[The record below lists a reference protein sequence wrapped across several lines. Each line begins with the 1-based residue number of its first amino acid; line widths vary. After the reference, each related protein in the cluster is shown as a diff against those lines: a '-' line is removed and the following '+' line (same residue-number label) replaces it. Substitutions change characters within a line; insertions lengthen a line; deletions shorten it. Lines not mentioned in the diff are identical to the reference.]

1 MCVYKYSDFRGVVI
15 YLCTLGVFL
24 VNVVSGVTNLNDF
37 KILSD
42 FRNGLENPELL
53 KWPSK
58 GNDPCGPPAWP
69 HVFCSSD
76 RVTQIQVQS
85 LGLKGPLPQNLNQ
98 LDKLQN
104 LGLQGNGFS
113 GKLPTFNGLSDLKY
127 AYLDNN
133 EFDTIPGDFF
143 NGLSSVQVLA
153 LDYNPFNESGWSIP
167 IELQDSAQLTNFS
180 CVQCNIV
187 GPVPDFFGKLP
198 SLSALKLSYNRL
210 TGEIPDSFRDSM
222 LRILWLNNQDSPGM
236 TGPIDLIG
244 TMDQLMLLWLQGNS
258 FSGPIPDTIG
268 DLNDLKELN
277 FNGNQLVGLIPQG
290 LANLDLSVL
299 DLNNNK
305 LMGPIPK
312 FRAANA
318 TYSSNSFCQPTPGVP
333 CAPQVNALLDL
344 LCGWNYPA
352 NLAPEWSGNDPC
364 TGPWL
369 GISCNPKGQITIVNL
384 QNKNLTGTL
393 SPSLANLDSLLEV
406 HLKRNSLHGR
416 VPANLTE
423 LRSLRLLDLSGNN
436 FDPPLP
442 KFRDRVKVI
451 TDGNAHLV
459 ANVTAAPP
467 PLSIS
472 PFPPLSHSPKSSKEL
487 PSKSPFPGDN
497 QPTLSDT
504 PPSPEKSSGSD
515 SKSPS
520 GTKGQT
526 TSENHDKTMIIVVV
540 SAASFVFTLLAVV
553 LYFKS
558 KRKRDKDSGTIVIHP
573 KEPFNQDN
581 IVKITILEDPMMCSL
596 QSGTTTTTT
605 TSGGTK
611 GSRVIEIGNLVISTQ
626 DLRRVTD
633 NFAPE
638 NELGRGGFGVVYK
651 GVIEDGIQI
660 AVKRMESAIT
670 NSKALDEFQAEIA
683 VLSKVR
689 HRHLVSLLGYSIE
702 GNERLLVY
710 EYMSKGA
717 LSRHL
722 FRWKILNLEP
732 LSWTKRLNIALDVAR
747 GMEYLHNLAHQSFI
761 HRDLKSS
768 NILLDDDFRAKVS
781 DFGLVKLAPDKE
793 RSVATRLAGT
803 FGYLAPEYAVT
814 GKVTTKIDVFSFGV
828 VLMELVTGLTALD
841 EHRSEETR
849 YLVEWFWQIK
859 SNKEN
864 LLASVDP
871 ALDVKEDIHKSIYTM
886 AELAGH
892 CTARDPNHR
901 PDMSHV
907 VNVLGQ
913 LVESWKPVEEFDE
926 YSGIDY
932 SLPLPEMLKDWQDED
947 TGDFT
952 STSQDSRGS
961 IPAKPNG
968 FADSFTSN
976 DAR

>member
-1 MCVYKYSDFRGVVI
+1 MHVHMDCDFRGVV
-15 YLCTLGVFL
+15 YLCTFGVIL
-24 VNVVSGVTNLNDF
+24 VNVVCGVTNPNDF
-37 KILSD
+37 KILND
-42 FRNGLENPELL
+42 FRNGLENPDLL
-53 KWPSK
+53 QWPSK

-85 LGLKGPLPQNLNQ
+85 LGLKGPLPQNLNE

-104 LGLQGNGFS
+104 LGLQGNNFS
-113 GKLPTFNGLSDLKY
+113 GKLPTFSGLSDLKY

-133 EFDTIPGDFF
+133 QFDTIPADFF
-143 NGLSSVQVLA
+143 NGLSNVQVLA
-153 LDYNPFNESGWSIP
+153 LDKNPFNKSGWSIP
-167 IELQDSAQLTNFS
+167 TELQDSAQLANFS

-198 SLSALKLSYNRL
+198 SLTALKLSYNRL
-210 TGEIPDSFRDSM
+210 SGKIPDSFRDSM
-222 LRILWLNNQDSPGM
+222 LLILWLNNQDNAGM
-236 TGPIDLIG
+236 SGPIDIIG

-258 FSGPIPDTIG
+258 FSGRIPDTIG
-268 DLNDLKELN
+268 DLNSLKELN
-277 FNGNQLVGLIPQG
+277 FNGNQLVGLVPQG
-290 LANLDLSVL
+290 LANLKLSAL

-318 TYSSNSFCQPTPGVP
+318 TYSSNSFCQLTPGVP
-333 CAPQVNALLDL
+333 CAPQVNVLLDL
-344 LCGWNYPA
+344 LGGWNYPA

-364 TGPWL
+364 RGPWL

-384 QNKNLTGTL
+384 QNKKLTGTL

-406 HLKRNSLHGR
+406 HLKGNSLHGQ
-416 VPANLTE
+416 VPTNLTE
-423 LRSLRLLDLSGNN
+423 LKFLRLLDLSGNN

-442 KFRDRVKVI
+442 KFRDSVKVI
-451 TDGNAHLV
+451 TGGNAHLV
-459 ANVTAAPP
+459 ANVTVAAPP
-467 PLSIS
+467 PSIS
-472 PFPPLSHSPKSSKEL
+472 PFPPLSHSPKPSKEL
-487 PSKSPFPGDN
+487 PSKSPSPSDN
-497 QPTLSDT
+497 QPILSDT
-504 PPSPEKSSGSD
+504 PPSPEKSSGLV
-515 SKSPS
+515 SKAPS

-526 TSENHDKTMIIVVV
+526 TSENHEKTMIIVVV
-540 SAASFVFTLLAVV
+540 SSASLVITLLAVV
-553 LYFKS
+553 LFFKS
-558 KRKRDKDSGTIVIHP
+558 KRKREKDSGTTVIKP
-573 KEPFNQDN
+573 KDPFDQDN
-581 IVKITILEDPMMCSL
+581 VVKITVSEDPMIYTV
-596 QSGTTTTTT
+596 QSGTTTTS
-605 TSGGTK
+605 SGRTE

-626 DLRRVTD
+626 DLRR
-633 NFAPE
+633 
-638 NELGRGGFGVVYK
+638 LGRGGFGVVYK

-660 AVKRMESAIT
+660 AVKRMESAII

-683 VLSKVR
+683 VLSRVR

-849 YLVEWFWQIK
+849 YLVEWFWHIK

-871 ALDVKEDIHKSIYTM
+871 ALDVMEDIHKSICTM

-913 LVESWKPVEEFDE
+913 LVESWKPVVESDE

-932 SLPLPEMLKDWQDED
+932 SLPLPEMLKDWQEED
-947 TGDFT
+947 TGDFAR
-952 STSQDSRGS
+952 TSQDSRGS
-961 IPAKPNG
+961 IPAKPTG

-976 DAR
+976 DGR

>member
-1 MCVYKYSDFRGVVI
+1 MHVYRGVV
-15 YLCTLGVFL
+15 YLGTFVVIIL
-24 VNVVSGVTNLNDF
+24 VNVVYGVTNPNDF
-37 KILSD
+37 KILNY

-53 KWPSK
+53 QWPSK

-76 RVTQIQVQS
+76 RVTQIQVQN
-85 LGLKGPLPQNLNQ
+85 LGLKGDLPWNLNE
-98 LDKLQN
+98 LDKIQN
-104 LGLQGNGFS
+104 LGLQKNEFS
-113 GKLPTFNGLSDLKY
+113 GKLPTFSGLSDLKY

-133 EFDTIPGDFF
+133 QFDMIPADFF
-143 NGLSSVQVLA
+143 NGLSNVQVLA
-153 LDYNPFNESGWSIP
+153 LDNNPFNRSGWSIP
-167 IELQDSAQLTNFS
+167 TELQDSAQLANFS
-180 CVQCNIV
+180 CMNCGLV
-187 GPVPDFFGKLP
+187 GPVPDFFGKLS
-198 SLSALKLSYNRL
+198 SLTALKLSYNL
-210 TGEIPDSFRDSM
+210 LSGKIPDSFRDSM
-222 LRILWLNNQDSPGM
+222 LQILWLNNQGEPGM

-244 TMDQLMLLWLQGNS
+244 TMDQLMWLWLQGNS
-258 FSGPIPDTIG
+258 FSGTIPDTIG
-268 DLNDLKELN
+268 DLTSLKELD

-290 LANLDLSVL
+290 LANLNMRVL
-299 DLNNNK
+299 DLNNNM

-333 CAPQVNALLDL
+333 CAPQVKALLDL
-344 LCGWNYPA
+344 LGGWNYPA

-364 TGPWL
+364 IGPWL
-369 GISCNPKGQITIVNL
+369 GISCNPKGQVTIVNL

-393 SPSLANLDSLLEV
+393 SPSLANLDLLLEV
-406 HLKRNSLHGR
+406 HLQGNSLHGL
-416 VPANLTE
+416 VPANLTK
-423 LRSLRLLDLSGNN
+423 LRFLRLLDLRGNT

-442 KFRDRVKVI
+442 KFRADVKVI

-459 ANVTAAPP
+459 ANVTVAAPP
-467 PLSIS
+467 PSIH
-472 PFPPLSHSPKSSKEL
+472 PFPPLSHNPKPSKEL
-487 PSKSPFPGDN
+487 PSKSPSPGDN
-497 QPTLSDT
+497 QPILSDS
-504 PPSPEKSSGSD
+504 PPSPEKHSGSG
-515 SKSPS
+515 SKTPTV
-520 GTKGQT
+520 TKEQT
-526 TSENHDKTMIIVVV
+526 TSKNDDNTLIIIVVCAV
-540 SAASFVFTLLAVV
+540 SVVLAVLAVV
-553 LYFKS
+553 LFFK
-558 KRKRDKDSGTIVIHP
+558 KRKKREKDSGTIVIHP
-573 KEPFNQDN
+573 KDPFDQDN
-581 IVKITILEDPMMCSL
+581 IVKITVLEDPMMYTV
-596 QSGTTTTTT
+596 QSGSKTTS
-605 TSGGTK
+605 SGGTE

-626 DLRRVTD
+626 DLRRVTN

-660 AVKRMESAIT
+660 AVKRMESAII

-710 EYMSKGA
+710 EYMPKGA
-717 LSRHL
+717 LSGHL
-722 FRWKILNLEP
+722 FRWKSLNLEP

-871 ALDVKEDIHKSIYTM
+871 ALDAKEDIHKSICIM

-913 LVESWKPVEEFDE
+913 LVESWKPIEESDE

-932 SLPLPEMLKDWQDED
+932 SLPLPEMLKDWQHED

-952 STSQDSRGS
+952 GTSQDSRGS
-961 IPAKPNG
+961 IPAKPTG

>member
-1 MCVYKYSDFRGVVI
+1 MHVYMDFDYRGVV
-15 YLCTLGVFL
+15 YVCTLGVFL
-24 VNVVSGVTNLNDF
+24 VNVVSGVTNPNDF
-37 KILSD
+37 KILND

-76 RVTQIQVQS
+76 RVTQIQVQG
-85 LGLKGPLPQNLNQ
+85 LGLKGPLPQNLNE
-98 LDKLQN
+98 LEKLQN
-104 LGLQGNGFS
+104 LGLQKNGFN
-113 GKLPTFNGLSDLKY
+113 GKLPTFSGLSDLKY
-127 AYLDNN
+127 VYLDDNQ
-133 EFDTIPGDFF
+133 FDMIPANFF
-143 NGLSSVQVLA
+143 DGLSNVQVLA
-153 LDYNPFNESGWSIP
+153 LDENPFNMSGWSIP
-167 IELQDSAQLTNFS
+167 TALQDSAQLANFS
-180 CVQCNIV
+180 CMSCNIV

-198 SLSALKLSYNRL
+198 SLTALKLSYNRL
-210 TGEIPDSFRDSM
+210 TGKIPDSFRDSM
-222 LRILWLNNQDSPGM
+222 LQILWLNNQNSPGM
-236 TGPIDLIG
+236 TGPIELIG
-244 TMDQLMLLWLQGNS
+244 TMDQLMWLWLQGNS

-268 DLNDLKELN
+268 GLTSLNNLN
-277 FNGNQLVGLIPQG
+277 LNGNQLVGLIPQG
-290 LANLDLSVL
+290 LANLKLSVL

-333 CAPQVNALLDL
+333 CGPQVNALLDL
-344 LCGWNYPA
+344 LGVWNYPA
-352 NLAPEWSGNDPC
+352 NLASEWSGNDPC
-364 TGPWL
+364 TDPWL
-369 GISCNPKGQITIVNL
+369 GISCNPKGQVTIVNL
-384 QNKNLTGTL
+384 QNKNLTGKL

-406 HLKRNSLHGR
+406 HLKGNSLHGP
-416 VPANLTE
+416 VPANLTK
-423 LRSLRLLDLSGNN
+423 LRFLRLLDLSGNN

-442 KFRDRVKVI
+442 KFRDGVTVI

-459 ANVTAAPP
+459 ANVTVGAPP
-467 PLSIS
+467 PSIG
-472 PFPPLSHSPKSSKEL
+472 PFPPLSHSPKPSKEL
-487 PSKSPFPGDN
+487 PLQSPSPSDN

-504 PPSPEKSSGSD
+504 PPSPEKSSSSGL
-515 SKSPS
+515 KTTPS
-520 GTKGQT
+520 AKEKT
-526 TSENHDKTMIIVVV
+526 TSENHEKTVIIIVVSAV
-540 SAASFVFTLLAVV
+540 SVVLALLAVF
-553 LYFKS
+553 LFFKS
-558 KRKRDKDSGTIVIHP
+558 RRKREKDSITTVIHP
-573 KEPFNQDN
+573 KDPFDQDN
-581 IVKITILEDPMMCSL
+581 IVKITVLEDPRMYTAKSDA
-596 QSGTTTTTT
+596 TT
-605 TSGGTK
+605 TSSGGK
-611 GSRVIEIGNLVISTQ
+611 EGSRVIEIGNLVISTQ
-626 DLRRVTD
+626 DLRRVTN
-633 NFAPE
+633 NFASE

-660 AVKRMESAIT
+660 AVKRMESAVI
-670 NSKALDEFQAEIA
+670 NSKALDEFEAEIA
-683 VLSKVR
+683 VLSRVR

-710 EYMSKGA
+710 EYMPKGA

-864 LLASVDP
+864 LIASVDP
-871 ALDVKEDIHKSIYTM
+871 ALDAKKDIHKSIFVI

-901 PDMSHV
+901 PDMSHA

-913 LVESWKPVEEFDE
+913 LVEIWKPVEESDE

-952 STSQDSRGS
+952 GTSQDSRGS
-961 IPAKPNG
+961 IPAKPTG

>member
-1 MCVYKYSDFRGVVI
+1 MIMDFDSRGVVVV
-15 YLCTLGVFL
+15 YLCTFAVIL
-24 VNVVSGVTNLNDF
+24 VNVVFCVTNPNDF
-37 KILSD
+37 KILND
-42 FRNGLENPELL
+42 FRNGLKNPELL
-53 KWPSK
+53 QWPSK

-85 LGLKGPLPQNLNQ
+85 LGLKGPLPQNLNE

-104 LGLQGNGFS
+104 LGLQKNGFS
-113 GKLPTFNGLSDLKY
+113 GKLPTFSGLSELKY
-127 AYLDNN
+127 AYLDWNQ
-133 EFDTIPGDFF
+133 FDTIPADFF

-153 LDYNPFNESGWSIP
+153 LDNNPFNKSGWSIP
-167 IELQDSAQLTNFS
+167 IELQDSAQLTEFS
-180 CVQCNIV
+180 CTSCNIV
-187 GPVPDFFGKLP
+187 GPLPDFFGKLP
-198 SLSALKLSYNRL
+198 SLTALKLSYNSL
-210 TGEIPDSFRDSM
+210 TGEIPESFRDSM
-222 LRILWLNNQDSPGM
+222 IQILWLNNPINGGGM
-236 TGPIDLIG
+236 TGPIDIIG
-244 TMDQLMLLWLQGNS
+244 TMDELTSLWLQGNS
-258 FSGPIPDTIG
+258 FNGSIPDTIG
-268 DLNDLKELN
+268 DLASLKHLN
-277 FNGNQLVGLIPQG
+277 LNGNKLVGLIPEG
-290 LANLDLSVL
+290 LANLDLEDL
-299 DLNNNK
+299 DLNNNM

-318 TYSSNSFCQPTPGVP
+318 TYSSNSFCQSTPGVP

-344 LCGWNYPA
+344 LDGWNYPSQ
-352 NLAPEWSGNDPC
+352 LASKWTGNDPC
-364 TGPWL
+364 AGSWF
-369 GISCNPKGQITIVNL
+369 GISCNPKGQVTIVNL
-384 QNKNLTGTL
+384 QKKNLTGAL

-406 HLKRNSLHGR
+406 HLEGNSLHGPI
-416 VPANLTE
+416 PANLTE
-423 LRSLRLLDLSGNN
+423 LRFLRLLDLSGNN

-442 KFRDRVKVI
+442 KFRDGVKVI

-459 ANVTAAPP
+459 ANVTVGTPSQ
-467 PLSIS
+467 SIG
-472 PFPPLSHSPKSSKEL
+472 PFPPLSHSPKPSKEL
-487 PSKSPFPGDN
+487 PLKSPSPSDN
-497 QPTLSDT
+497 RPTLSGT
-504 PPSPEKSSGSD
+504 PPSPEIRSGSGSD
-515 SKSPS
+515 SNNK
-520 GTKGQT
+520 
-526 TSENHDKTMIIVVV
+526 KTAIIVIV
-540 SAASFVFTLLAVV
+540 SAASAALILLVVV
-553 LYFKS
+553 LAFKS
-558 KRKRDKDSGTIVIHP
+558 RKKPKKAAGTTVIHP
-573 KEPFNQDN
+573 KDPFNKDD
-581 IVKITILEDPMMCSL
+581 IVKITVLEDPMMYTA
-596 QSGTTTTTT
+596 QSGTTNTS
-605 TSGGTK
+605 SGGTE
-611 GSRVIEIGNLVISTQ
+611 GTQVIDGNLAISTQ
-626 DLRRVTD
+626 VLRKVTN

-651 GVIEDGIQI
+651 GELEHGTHI
-660 AVKRMESAIT
+660 AVKRMESAII

-722 FRWKILNLEP
+722 FRWKSLNLEP
-732 LSWTKRLNIALDVAR
+732 LSWVKRLNIALDVAR

-768 NILLDDDFRAKVS
+768 NILLDDGFRAKVS

-828 VLMELVTGLTALD
+828 VLMELVTGLAALD
-841 EHRSEETR
+841 EQRSEETR

-859 SNKEN
+859 SNKGN
-864 LLASVDP
+864 LIASVDP
-871 ALDVKEDIHKSIYTM
+871 ALDAKEDIHESICTM

-913 LVESWKPVEEFDE
+913 LVETWKPFEESDKYE
-926 YSGIDY
+926 GIDY
-932 SLPLPEMLKDWQDED
+932 SLPLPEMLKDWQHED

-952 STSQDSRGS
+952 GTSQDSRGS
-961 IPAKPNG
+961 IPAKPTG

>member
-1 MCVYKYSDFRGVVI
+1 MMHVYMDCDFRGVV
-15 YLCTLGVFL
+15 YLGTFVVFL
-24 VNVVSGVTNLNDF
+24 VNVVCGVTNPNDF
-37 KILSD
+37 KILND

-53 KWPSK
+53 KWPLK

-76 RVTQIQVQS
+76 RVAQIQVQS
-85 LGLKGPLPQNLNQ
+85 LGLKGPLPHNFNE
-98 LDKLQN
+98 LDKLEN
-104 LGLQGNGFS
+104 LGLQGNSFT
-113 GKLPTFNGLSDLKY
+113 GKLPTFSGLSELKY

-133 EFDTIPGDFF
+133 QFDTIPADFF

-153 LDYNPFNESGWSIP
+153 LDKNPFNKSGWSIP
-167 IELQDSAQLTNFS
+167 IALQDSVQLRNFS

-198 SLSALKLSYNRL
+198 SLTALKLSYNRL
-210 TGEIPDSFRDSM
+210 TGKIPDSFRDSM
-222 LRILWLNNQDSPGM
+222 LQILWLNNQDSPGM
-236 TGPIDLIG
+236 TGPIDIIG

-268 DLNDLKELN
+268 GLNSLKELN

-290 LANLDLSVL
+290 LANLNLSAL

-318 TYSSNSFCQPTPGVP
+318 TYSSNSFCQTTPGVP
-333 CAPQVNALLDL
+333 CAPQVNTLLDIL
-344 LCGWNYPA
+344 GGWNYPT
-352 NLAPEWSGNDPC
+352 NLASEWSGNDPC
-364 TGPWL
+364 TGSWL
-369 GISCNPKGQITIVNL
+369 GFSCNSKGQVTIVNL

-406 HLKRNSLHGR
+406 HLKGNSLHGR
-416 VPANLTE
+416 VPTNLTE
-423 LRSLRLLDLSGNN
+423 LKFLRLLDLSGNN

-442 KFRDRVKVI
+442 KFRVSVKVI
-451 TDGNAHLV
+451 TDGNSHLV
-459 ANVTAAPP
+459 GNVTVVAPP
-467 PLSIS
+467 PGIS
-472 PFPPLSHSPKSSKEL
+472 PVPPLSHSPK
-487 PSKSPFPGDN
+487 PSREIPSESPSPTDN
-497 QPTLSDT
+497 QPTISDT
-504 PPSPEKSSGSD
+504 PPSPGKSSGSG
-515 SKSPS
+515 SKAPS
-520 GTKGQT
+520 GTKELA
-526 TSENHDKTMIIVVV
+526 TSKSHVKTMIITVV
-540 SAASFVFTLLAVV
+540 SATFMVLAVLAVV
-553 LYFKS
+553 LFFKS
-558 KRKRDKDSGTIVIHP
+558 RRKREKDSGATVIHP
-573 KEPFNQDN
+573 KDPFDQDH
-581 IVKITILEDPMMCSL
+581 IVKIAVLEDPMIYTA
-596 QSGTTTTTT
+596 QSGTSTT
-605 TSGGTK
+605 TSGGTE
-611 GSRVIEIGNLVISTQ
+611 GSQVIEIGKLVISTQ
-626 DLRRVTD
+626 DLRRVTN

-660 AVKRMESAIT
+660 AVKRMESAII
-670 NSKALDEFQAEIA
+670 NSKALEEFQAEIA

-871 ALDVKEDIHKSIYTM
+871 ALDVMEDIHKSICTM

-913 LVESWKPVEEFDE
+913 LVESWKPVEESDE

-952 STSQDSRGS
+952 RTSQDSKGS
-961 IPAKPNG
+961 IPAKPTG
-968 FADSFTSN
+968 FADSFTSS

>member
-1 MCVYKYSDFRGVVI
+1 MDCDFRGVV
-15 YLCTLGVFL
+15 YLCTFGVIL
-24 VNVVSGVTNLNDF
+24 VNVVCGVTNPNDF
-37 KILSD
+37 KILND
-42 FRNGLENPELL
+42 FRNGLENPDLL
-53 KWPSK
+53 QWPSK

-85 LGLKGPLPQNLNQ
+85 LGLKGPLPQNLNE

-104 LGLQGNGFS
+104 LGLQGNNFS
-113 GKLPTFNGLSDLKY
+113 GKLPTFSGLSDLKY

-133 EFDTIPGDFF
+133 QFDTIPADFF
-143 NGLSSVQVLA
+143 NGLSNVQVLA
-153 LDYNPFNESGWSIP
+153 LDKNPFNKSGWSIP
-167 IELQDSAQLTNFS
+167 TELQDSAQLANFS

-198 SLSALKLSYNRL
+198 SLTALKLSYNRL
-210 TGEIPDSFRDSM
+210 SGKIPDSFRDSM
-222 LRILWLNNQDSPGM
+222 LLILWLNNQDNAGM
-236 TGPIDLIG
+236 SGPIDIIG

-258 FSGPIPDTIG
+258 FSGRIPDTIG
-268 DLNDLKELN
+268 DLNSLKELN
-277 FNGNQLVGLIPQG
+277 FNGNQLVGLVPQG
-290 LANLDLSVL
+290 LANLKLSAL

-318 TYSSNSFCQPTPGVP
+318 TYSSNSFCQLTPGVP
-333 CAPQVNALLDL
+333 CAPQVNVLLDL
-344 LCGWNYPA
+344 LGGWNYPA

-364 TGPWL
+364 RGPWL

-384 QNKNLTGTL
+384 QNKKLTGTL

-406 HLKRNSLHGR
+406 HLKGNSLHGQ
-416 VPANLTE
+416 VPTNLTE
-423 LRSLRLLDLSGNN
+423 LKFLRLLDLSGNN

-442 KFRDRVKVI
+442 KFRDSVKVI
-451 TDGNAHLV
+451 TGGNAHLV
-459 ANVTAAPP
+459 ANVTVAAPP
-467 PLSIS
+467 PSIS
-472 PFPPLSHSPKSSKEL
+472 PFPPLSHSPKPSKEL
-487 PSKSPFPGDN
+487 PSKSPSPSDN
-497 QPTLSDT
+497 QPILSDT
-504 PPSPEKSSGSD
+504 PPSPEKSSGLV
-515 SKSPS
+515 SKAPS

-526 TSENHDKTMIIVVV
+526 TSENHEKTMIIVVV
-540 SAASFVFTLLAVV
+540 SSASLVITLLAVV
-553 LYFKS
+553 LFFKS
-558 KRKRDKDSGTIVIHP
+558 KRKREKDSGTTVIKP
-573 KEPFNQDN
+573 KDPFDQDN
-581 IVKITILEDPMMCSL
+581 VVKITVSEDPMIYTV
-596 QSGTTTTTT
+596 QSGTTTTS
-605 TSGGTK
+605 SGRTE

-626 DLRRVTD
+626 DLRR
-633 NFAPE
+633 
-638 NELGRGGFGVVYK
+638 LGRGGFGVVYK

-660 AVKRMESAIT
+660 AVKRMESAII

-683 VLSKVR
+683 VLSRVR

-849 YLVEWFWQIK
+849 YLVEWFWHIK

-871 ALDVKEDIHKSIYTM
+871 ALDVMEDIHKSICTM

-913 LVESWKPVEEFDE
+913 LVESWKPVVESDE

-932 SLPLPEMLKDWQDED
+932 SLPLPEMLKDWQEED
-947 TGDFT
+947 TGDFAR
-952 STSQDSRGS
+952 TSQDSRGS
-961 IPAKPNG
+961 IPAKPTG

-976 DAR
+976 DGR